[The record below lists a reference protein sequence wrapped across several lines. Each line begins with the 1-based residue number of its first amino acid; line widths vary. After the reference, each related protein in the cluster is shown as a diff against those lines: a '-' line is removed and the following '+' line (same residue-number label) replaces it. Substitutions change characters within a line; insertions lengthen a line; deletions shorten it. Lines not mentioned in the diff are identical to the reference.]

1 MKYLFLLSFMCLAV
15 FAKAAESDTL
25 KGYWKVSKRGDMY
38 LNHFVNDSVL
48 NLVNIVNNADTMTYK
63 YKIDTAA
70 AWPKKIEMVQID
82 KVTGDKLYNYKGLFE
97 FMGPGKVRIRF
108 GEGDKE
114 RPLSFM
120 PKGNLET
127 FVMVK
132 Q

>member
-1 MKYLFLLSFMCLAV
+1 MKYLFLFSFLSFAF
-15 FAKAAESDTL
+15 FANASDSDTL
-25 KGYWKVSKRGDMY
+25 KGNWKVSKKGDMFMY
-38 LNHFVNDSVL
+38 HFVNDSVL
-48 NLVNIVNNADTMTYK
+48 NIANKADTMTYK

-82 KVTGDKLYNYKGLFE
+82 KVTGDKLYTYKGLFE

-120 PKGNLET
+120 PKGNPET

>member
-1 MKYLFLLSFMCLAV
+1 MKYLFLLSFLSFAY
-15 FAKAAESDTL
+15 FAKASDSDTL
-25 KGYWKVSKRGDMY
+25 KGNWKVSKKGDMFMY
-38 LNHFVNDSVL
+38 HFVNDSVL
-48 NLVNIVNNADTMTYK
+48 NIANKADTMTYK
-63 YKIDTAA
+63 YKLDTAA
-70 AWPKKIEMVQID
+70 AWPKKIEMFQID
-82 KVTGDKLYNYKGLFE
+82 KVTGDKLYTYKGLFE

-120 PKGNLET
+120 PKGNPET